1 LLRATQIRPKLD
13 YQFSLARRM
22 ELVDAV
28 QEIAMIDNA
37 GGTTANEWLSEEY
50 REILRDQE
58 QIRYFT
64 ANIYSTLRCR
74 WGDHPRI
81 YAMCLIVFLV
91 PAGFLWVAFNI
102 ME

>member
-1 LLRATQIRPKLD
+1 
-13 YQFSLARRM
+13 M

-58 QIRYFT
+58 QIRY
-64 ANIYSTLRCR
+64 AVIHCVGNDY
-74 WGDHPRI
+74 
-81 YAMCLIVFLV
+81 
-91 PAGFLWVAFNI
+91 
-102 ME
+102 

>member
-58 QIRYFT
+58 QIRY
-64 ANIYSTLRCR
+64 AVGS
-74 WGDHPRI
+74 
-81 YAMCLIVFLV
+81 V
-91 PAGFLWVAFNI
+91 
-102 ME
+102 

>member
-1 LLRATQIRPKLD
+1 
-13 YQFSLARRM
+13 M

-58 QIRYFT
+58 QIRC
-64 ANIYSTLRCR
+64 AV
-74 WGDHPRI
+74 G
-81 YAMCLIVFLV
+81 AV
-91 PAGFLWVAFNI
+91 
-102 ME
+102 